1 MRKYLGLAVI
11 ATLLATG
18 CTTQEAGAAD
28 PQTSVVVS
36 PNGGSYAVGG
46 MTVAVPKG
54 AVANPTLLTV
64 GDTRVVSGVNAPLG
78 SVAVRFNIS
87 LQGGMEPAQPLQLAI
102 PLAGRFLP
110 AGAQL
115 ANAVFYTSTSDN
127 KGYRLLPYTVQNGTL
142 TTTVP
147 HLSDKEIAFVDPQK
161 VAQSISH
168 TQSAPVQSDCTK
180 QQLPNV
186 GEVDVAA
193 DNNGNGRVGLCLKL
207 DGGNLALHLTDKSNY
222 TWSVQTPG
230 GLQFGLPLET
240 ADDVADRAITATLLH
255 EPDVNSYV
263 LHGGELDVKNIT
275 PQNLPLT
282 ISLLTS
288 NNGLLGEALWDV
300 VKVMVEFYTGENAE
314 GTAKLVQGLIV
325 DVPDVNKCLVG
336 VFNARS
342 GNIGDFLQALP
353 DAVFGKCGETIGNAL
368 IKLLPDAA
376 SLINP
381 FTRTLAILQ
390 ATWEVLQ
397 GAWHAAIAVAQ
408 TAQGPV
414 KVTIEPACPTK
425 QQFEQAFIGWN
436 AGDSQHRVVS
446 ATATSNPTDP
456 NLVCEDAWAI
466 DGMSFTIDNIAPP
479 NNSVGAGVIEHWVNG
494 KWTIVFV
501 SQDMR
506 SDEVCR
512 QVPPKIKQ
520 QMQCFN

>member
-1 MRKYLGLAVI
+1 
-11 ATLLATG
+11 
-18 CTTQEAGAAD
+18 
-28 PQTSVVVS
+28 
-36 PNGGSYAVGG
+36 
-46 MTVAVPKG
+46 
-54 AVANPTLLTV
+54 
-64 GDTRVVSGVNAPLG
+64 
-78 SVAVRFNIS
+78 
-87 LQGGMEPAQPLQLAI
+87 
-102 PLAGRFLP
+102 
-110 AGAQL
+110 
-115 ANAVFYTSTSDN
+115 
-127 KGYRLLPYTVQNGTL
+127 
-142 TTTVP
+142 
-147 HLSDKEIAFVDPQK
+147 
-161 VAQSISH
+161 
-168 TQSAPVQSDCTK
+168 
-180 QQLPNV
+180 
-186 GEVDVAA
+186 
-193 DNNGNGRVGLCLKL
+193 
-207 DGGNLALHLTDKSNY
+207 
-222 TWSVQTPG
+222 
-230 GLQFGLPLET
+230 
-240 ADDVADRAITATLLH
+240 
-255 EPDVNSYV
+255 
-263 LHGGELDVKNIT
+263 
-275 PQNLPLT
+275 
-282 ISLLTS
+282 
-288 NNGLLGEALWDV
+288 
-300 VKVMVEFYTGENAE
+300 MVEFYTGENAE